1 MRRERS
7 SRSCCGVESEV
18 DSAAAVLFVPIGNMC
33 ARQGQGLVGRDH
45 RAARATNYL
54 SLMGYK
60 QPHNTGCGIEVKG
73 ARFLKYYS
81 GKQATLTA
89 VTS

>member
-18 DSAAAVLFVPIGNMC
+18 DSAAAVLFVPIGNMPC
-33 ARQGQGLVGRDH
+33 PSRSRSRWPGPPP
-45 RAARATNYL
+45 ARATNYL

-60 QPHNTGCGIEVKG
+60 QPHNRSCEIEVKG

-89 VTS
+89 VT

>member
-33 ARQGQGLVGRDH
+33 AQVKVKVLLAGTTAGESHQLSALV
-45 RAARATNYL
+45 
-54 SLMGYK
+54 
-60 QPHNTGCGIEVKG
+60 
-73 ARFLKYYS
+73 
-81 GKQATLTA
+81 
-89 VTS
+89 

>member
-45 RAARATNYL
+45 RRREPPTIL
-54 SLMGYK
+54 
-60 QPHNTGCGIEVKG
+60 V
-73 ARFLKYYS
+73 
-81 GKQATLTA
+81 
-89 VTS
+89 

>member
-18 DSAAAVLFVPIGNMC
+18 DSAAAVLFVPIGNMPC
-33 ARQGQGLVGRDH
+33 PSRSRSCWPGPPQ
-45 RAARATNYL
+45 ARATNYL

-60 QPHNTGCGIEVKG
+60 QPHNT
-73 ARFLKYYS
+73 ARSTWLVFKVLFGRK
-81 GKQATLTA
+81 
-89 VTS
+89 